1 MRQGQAPRS
10 CDLWASLRAVNMG
23 KSVAAAPADAVTCWP
38 LPTPGGGSADTPGV
52 RTSGDPASMMLLMML
67 LSPRRPWL
75 GLALAAALAC
85 AAVPSRAQPAAAQT
99 TDVAG
104 VAFDNKLSLGGAPLL
119 LNGAGVRYKF
129 VVKVYAAG
137 LYVAPKVTTTEA
149 FLANTGPRRIH
160 IVMLRDID
168 ANELGKL
175 FTKGM
180 EQNASRD
187 EFMKAIPGTIR
198 LGELFAEKKHLKAGE
213 SFSVDWIPG
222 SGTLI
227 LVNGKPS
234 GEPIKGPEF
243 FSALMKIWLGKSPAD
258 ALLKDALLGQSR
270 EARAN

>member
-1 MRQGQAPRS
+1 VIRRNILLGAT
-10 CDLWASLRAVNMG
+10 L
-23 KSVAAAPADAVTCWP
+23 VA
-38 LPTPGGGSADTPGV
+38 
-52 RTSGDPASMMLLMML
+52 L
-67 LSPRRPWL
+67 LSTP
-75 GLALAAALAC
+75 LA
-85 AAVPSRAQPAAAQT
+85 QAQT
-99 TDVAG
+99 TEVGG
-104 VAFDNKLSLGGAPLL
+104 VKYEQSAQMGGARIQ
-119 LNGAGVRYKF
+119 LNGAGVRYKAIF
-129 VVKVYAAG
+129 KVYTAG
-137 LYVAPKVTTTEA
+137 LYLGGKAATPEAVLAAP
-149 FLANTGPRRIH
+149 GPKRMH

-198 LGELFAEKKHLKAGE
+198 LGELFSEKKHLKAGE

-222 SGTLI
+222 TGTVV

-234 GEPIKGPEF
+234 GEPIKAPEF
-243 FSALMKIWLGKSPAD
+243 FGALMKIWLGKSPAD